1 MFFLVKKKTGL
12 CLECG
17 PVTKMGNSGRH
28 IILLDLVDSSLIMA
42 ARSKPGLL

>member
-1 MFFLVKKKTGL
+1 MFFLVKKKN
-12 CLECG
+12 G
-17 PVTKMGNSGRH
+17 PMSGVWPGPKSGRH